1 MSDSKGFVYKKGVLA
16 AVLQNVPGG
25 LQFSYLPGYSGA
37 PVASALP
44 LGSVVERSNGKAPS
58 FFKGL
63 LPEGPRLEAV
73 AWKLKTSIDNDLK
86 ILLAIGSDPI
96 GDVQILAEGVAV
108 NDESK
113 VLKLAKDTS
122 QLSFLELRERYFG
135 TTASGVPGVQDKV
148 SSKMLNAR
156 TKTSHLEYLVKFNPD
171 KYPFVVE
178 NENFFLDLA
187 RQCGI
192 RTSDF
197 EMLTDAE
204 GVHALRLRRW
214 DRVGS
219 NGKSVRLAAEDACQ
233 ILNLDPYEKYDPDFI
248 DLAWAMGR
256 LTNSITAAGKTLFP
270 QLVFNWLIG
279 NGDAHAKNFSLLESE
294 TGRLKM
300 SPAYDLLCTRYY
312 DDRTMALKIDGKD
325 TGWDRAFLLSAA
337 TRMQLPVSWANQVI
351 DKQLAVL
358 AKVPDLILGGV
369 LPFRRDQNA
378 DVAAFLKAR
387 AKALA

>member
-1 MSDSKGFVYKKGVLA
+1 MLHRKAFVYKKGVLA
-16 AVLQNVPGG
+16 GVLQDLEHG
-25 LQFSYLPGYSGA
+25 LEFSYFPEYSGVS
-37 PVASALP
+37 VANTLP
-44 LGSVVERSNGKAPS
+44 LGSMVSRPSGRAPA

-73 AWKLKTSIDNDLK
+73 AWKVKTSIGDDLN
-86 ILLAIGSDPI
+86 LLIAIGADPI
-96 GDVQILAEGVAV
+96 GDVQILTEGFSVD
-108 NDESK
+108 DESR

-122 QLSFLELRERYFG
+122 QLDFLELREKYFG
-135 TTASGVPGVQDKV
+135 TSASGVPGVQDKV

-178 NENFFLDLA
+178 NEYFFLKLA
-187 RQCGI
+187 RECGI

-197 EMLTDAE
+197 ELLTDVN

-233 ILNLDPYEKYDPDFI
+233 IMNLDPYEKYDVDFI
-248 DLAWAMGR
+248 ELVKALGQVTGSIKTVAMV
-256 LTNSITAAGKTLFP
+256 LFP

-279 NGDAHAKNFSLLESE
+279 NGDAHAKNFSLLE
-294 TGRLKM
+294 TANGHMQL
-300 SPAYDLLCTRYY
+300 SPAYDLLCSRYY

-325 TGWDRAFLLSAA
+325 TGWDRAFLLSVADRLGVPSVLA
-337 TRMQLPVSWANQVI
+337 TRVI
-351 DKQLAVL
+351 DKQLRVL
-358 AKVPDLILGGV
+358 AKVPDLLVGGA